1 MAYFSDFCVLLS
13 KARHITGIIDSW
25 VTFLFF
31 YFLNFFLTLIGIYVL
46 SKSLKN
52 IPILHF
58 RNITHHVMND
68 DSVIHIGI
76 IVKGVGFGHEKSNQ
90 LKYQF
95 VTTYRSILKHAK
107 RKNLHFLIMTDPRSV
122 PYLEK
127 IMRKFAERDRC
138 KCIEVSYDFINTHI
152 ITRPYIRAINKIR
165 PYFTSNSQQVRIW
178 RYSIPNLKK
187 SVFFLLS
194 CKNV

>member
-1 MAYFSDFCVLLS
+1 
-13 KARHITGIIDSW
+13 
-25 VTFLFF
+25 
-31 YFLNFFLTLIGIYVL
+31 
-46 SKSLKN
+46 
-52 IPILHF
+52 
-58 RNITHHVMND
+58 MND

-76 IVKGVGFGHEKSNQ
+76 IVKGVGLGHEKSHK

-187 SVFFLLS
+187 NQFFSSFMQKCLVTKNCISSL
-194 CKNV
+194 CKNFFFDGIVPWLCLT

>member
-1 MAYFSDFCVLLS
+1 
-13 KARHITGIIDSW
+13 
-25 VTFLFF
+25 
-31 YFLNFFLTLIGIYVL
+31 
-46 SKSLKN
+46 
-52 IPILHF
+52 
-58 RNITHHVMND
+58 MND

-76 IVKGVGFGHEKSNQ
+76 IVKGVGFGHEKSHQ

-178 RYSIPNLKK
+178 RYSIPKVIKREVVTKKNFYHFCTHFLKIGGVLFWQREHFSSK
-187 SVFFLLS
+187 
-194 CKNV
+194 KG

>member
-1 MAYFSDFCVLLS
+1 
-13 KARHITGIIDSW
+13 
-25 VTFLFF
+25 
-31 YFLNFFLTLIGIYVL
+31 
-46 SKSLKN
+46 
-52 IPILHF
+52 
-58 RNITHHVMND
+58 MND

-76 IVKGVGFGHEKSNQ
+76 IVKGVGFGHEKSHQ

-178 RYSIPNLKK
+178 RYLIWKK
-187 SVFFLLS
+187 SVFFFFHAKMFSNKKLYFQFVQKLFFWRDCPLAMFNMMQVHTS
-194 CKNV
+194 Q

>member
-1 MAYFSDFCVLLS
+1 M
-13 KARHITGIIDSW
+13 
-25 VTFLFF
+25 
-31 YFLNFFLTLIGIYVL
+31 YVL

-76 IVKGVGFGHEKSNQ
+76 IVKGVGLGHEKSHK

-127 IMRKFAERDRC
+127 IMRKFAERDKC

-178 RYSIPNLKK
+178 RLDAFFHQIK
-187 SVFFLLS
+187 SFRTEDFI
-194 CKNV
+194 